1 MIAVKSRICE
11 VFNSYSKIIT
21 NFIRS
26 RTNIKM
32 VFQTVLLVSAIALFG
47 VADADSPDEWIPIAL
62 LQEIPIDFA
71 TSNLQV
77 LTLGFWDPESNSKN
91 VGVSF
96 NAGSDMDTTGI
107 KIFHNNDPVT
117 PKEKVHSW
125 ELMGCGTLGD
135 KKGAEGSIAE
145 EQLSSDS
152 KGENI
157 LTIWREDTLKL
168 NLMINDNVVLD
179 NYAVLDEITEGSCDD
194 GKIFA
199 NNFGKKVTT
208 VSFSA
213 TQSSGKAEDYLK
225 GYRIIPRTG
234 DEKNAGEE
242 GEKEGE
248 KEGEQEGEKEG
259 EKEGRED
266 YSRGSSCLNSL
277 LLLSTALFI
286 ALSFS

>member
-1 MIAVKSRICE
+1 
-11 VFNSYSKIIT
+11 
-21 NFIRS
+21 
-26 RTNIKM
+26 M

-179 NYAVLDEITEGSCDD
+179 NYAVLDNVGVGSCGRDP
-194 GKIFA
+194 A
-199 NNFGKKVTT
+199 TSVRTNFFEDYKKKVTS
-208 VSFSA
+208 VRFSGF
-213 TQSSGKAEDYLK
+213 QSNNQNILDVLK
-225 GYRIIPRTG
+225 GYRIVPRTNDGG
-234 DEKNAGEE
+234 DEGEDKE
-242 GEKEGE
+242 EDKEEDKGEDQEKDGE
-248 KEGEQEGEKEG
+248 NSFNRNGGSTPGEL
-259 EKEGRED
+259 
-266 YSRGSSCLNSL
+266 LNILMSLSTSL
-277 LLLSTALFI
+277 LI
-286 ALSFS
+286 ALTFF

>member
-1 MIAVKSRICE
+1 MVVQTLLVLSAVALIGYAAAEESWIPVPIGRMETAIDFSTSVLQLRMVGFGDAFGRSTSPRGNKE
-11 VFNSYSKIIT
+11 VSVIFNS
-21 NFIRS
+21 
-26 RTNIKM
+26 
-32 VFQTVLLVSAIALFG
+32 G
-47 VADADSPDEWIPIAL
+47 
-62 LQEIPIDFA
+62 LQEETGGIRFRHWWGNPWWGITWNFMYCG
-71 TSNLQV
+71 
-77 LTLGFWDPESNSKN
+77 LGQ
-91 VGVSF
+91 
-96 NAGSDMDTTGI
+96 
-107 KIFHNNDPVT
+107 
-117 PKEKVHSW
+117 
-125 ELMGCGTLGD
+125 GTLI
-135 KKGAEGSIAE
+135 GAEDDFTE
-145 EQLSSDS
+145 EQLSQEPDV
-152 KGENI
+152 EDI
-157 LTIWREDTLKL
+157 FTIWREDTVKL

-194 GKIFA
+194 GKTFA
-199 NNFGKKVTT
+199 DNFGKKVTT